1 MLKFFPMD
9 VASIIESGRV
19 LGVDIMIMLMSLY
32 KLSMGYY
39 DMASRDHLVP
49 EISHTQ
55 HILLNMLQ
63 NHPKFYLIPWTV
75 SCLWLC
81 WCQLCPPWFCWWP
94 PPRRWWGGRSGT
106 RRRRGARPAPAC
118 PGCPYPLCAPG
129 YKQLTISTK
138 CLFKYLTFTFVNSTS
153 EAKLLCLLA
162 GSMHTSRGVDTELS
176 LMKSW
181 IWKKCLL
188 WIEFSVSA

>member
-49 EISHTQ
+49 EISYTQ

-63 NHPKFYLIPWTV
+63 NHLKFYLIPWTV

-94 PPRRWWGGRSGT
+94 PPRRWSGGRSGT

-129 YKQLTISTK
+129 YKHLTISGTITNFF
-138 CLFKYLTFTFVNSTS
+138 LNIWHSPSSTPPLRPNSC
-153 EAKLLCLLA
+153 A
-162 GSMHTSRGVDTELS
+162 
-176 LMKSW
+176 SW
-181 IWKKCLL
+181 PAQCTPP
-188 WIEFSVSA
+188 EV